1 MIIIKTPQPDT
12 EERLVLVPPESCT
25 PVFDDGKQTGLSVRA
40 QGARDA
46 TPADLER
53 GGWVTGEMLAEQVR
67 IVWAAGQKAEPVGVA
82 MLRKL
87 KDRAEKAEGLLIQRE
102 TELRLARE
110 DGDERARDLRR
121 YRGDRMDELG
131 RRAEKAERELA
142 TERYEHGSTLTS
154 RDMIHNKLAQA
165 ERERDEAKAGH
176 NAVQADLAET
186 VHERDTLRAELAR
199 LTAPGEGEPTVSWFY
214 DTYCAR
220 PESTQQEDWRSMS
233 RTMGRSSSP
242 TTYAHL
248 PEHLAKVS
256 AEDCADAYPSAWPT
270 SGRGRRRTRA

>member
-110 DGDERARDLRR
+110 DGAAVERQMREARSAADASFVRANR
-121 YRGDRMDELG
+121 AEM
-131 RRAEKAERELA
+131 RAEKAERELA

-165 ERERDEAKAGH
+165 ERERDEARRLYQTTYERLKA
-176 NAVQADLAET
+176 
-186 VHERDTLRAELAR
+186 ERDAAIKRAEAEAR
-199 LTAPGEGEPTVSWFY
+199 CAARYRWLFRHDDSPVSRVNRVWRAWDGCDGYYGWNRAIDAARAEGE
-214 DTYCAR
+214 R
-220 PESTQQEDWRSMS
+220 
-233 RTMGRSSSP
+233 
-242 TTYAHL
+242 
-248 PEHLAKVS
+248 
-256 AEDCADAYPSAWPT
+256 
-270 SGRGRRRTRA
+270 